1 MVDHPR
7 ETPEKPK
14 DSIVRVKRFDFMTVV
29 TGLLPDRH
37 ETTPLDVNGSGD
49 GSPVTSKN
57 KGRSGKK
64 KQSNIKTTGLPHKP
78 RAKTIAPPPA
88 PPTVKPLRN
97 PPQAVIVGA
106 QCAGGQMLSKLIS
119 LHPQIKVINN
129 TYSKLILHSNKAFVP
144 LTRHGQILV
153 DVSPN
158 LLTEPISPSRLRILA
173 PRVKLIVM
181 LRDPL
186 DRCIACYHELNKHL
200 EGSAV
205 KSFEDYV
212 LNTKGK
218 ISNTSLLVKESLYD
232 VFLTKWLRYFNISHW
247 LFIDYYQLISQPFL
261 TLGRV
266 EKFLGIQSYFR
277 KNNFIYNKQ
286 QILCLNSKYFP
297 GMKLK
302 SSFCFPSNTSATDL
316 SLGSD
321 LEEQLKDYF
330 VPHMEQTLSL
340 VSSHIVLGDL
350 TSLMN

>member
-14 DSIVRVKRFDFMTVV
+14 DGIVRVKRFDFMTVV
-29 TGLLPDRH
+29 TGLLPDRR
-37 ETTPLDVNGSGD
+37 ETTPVDINGSGD
-49 GSPVTSKN
+49 GSPVTSTN
-57 KGRSGKK
+57 KGRFGKK
-64 KQSNIKTTGLPHKP
+64 KSNIKATDLPPKP
-78 RAKTIAPPPA
+78 RTKTIAPPPA

-97 PPQAVIVGA
+97 PPQAVVVGA
-106 QCAGGQMLSKLIS
+106 QCSGAQMLSKLIS
-119 LHPQIKVINN
+119 LHPQVKIINN
-129 TYSKLILHSNKAFVP
+129 TYSNLILNSNKVSIP

-153 DVSPN
+153 DISPN
-158 LLTEPISPSRLRILA
+158 LLTEPISPPRLRILA

-186 DRCIACYHELNKHL
+186 DRCIACYHKINKHL

-218 ISNTSLLVKESLYD
+218 ISDTSQLVKESLYD
-232 VFLTKWLRYFNISHW
+232 IYLTKWLRYFNISHW

-277 KNNFIYNKQ
+277 KNYFIYNKQ
-286 QILCLNSKYFP
+286 QILCLNSKYVSRA
-297 GMKLK
+297 KLK
-302 SSFCFPSNTSATDL
+302 STFCFPSNTSATDL